1 MEWGITK
8 ALPCVLGACALTRGR
23 GAVNCSILHAFLVAL
38 GMYPYVGTSLGCVGH
53 TLLFPPMHAMSCEY
67 PELFSA
73 GTVVLYF
80 VGGMS

>member
-1 MEWGITK
+1 MNW
-8 ALPCVLGACALTRGR
+8 
-23 GAVNCSILHAFLVAL
+23 SILYAFLVAL
-38 GMYPYVGTSLGCVGH
+38 GLYPYVGTSLGCVGH

-73 GTVVLYF
+73 GSVVLYF